1 MTEARRS
8 STRILPTTTALI
20 AASITLAATIPTT
33 FATAQERP
41 QEPPLR
47 VSEPIAAV
55 VADLE
60 SYIPERMREAGV
72 PGLSIAL
79 IHDFEV
85 AWSGGFG
92 VKNVITGGEVTDG
105 TVFEVAS
112 NSKVVTAYAA
122 LRLVDQGRLSL
133 DEPIAG
139 YLSEPWLPP
148 SEWAERITL
157 RHLASHSSGL
167 TDRLLPTSKTVTFEP
182 GTEFLYSGVG
192 AKYVQEVIEQVTGD
206 ALSRAAAGLVF
217 EPLGMSSS
225 SFVNSATILPS
236 MANGHMKYT
245 LPLLTMLSAFVPIF
259 VVLALLS
266 MPVRRCLTGSWRAKG
281 VWIAAAALV
290 AALATLVILYLTMGR
305 LLPNVAVLDAA
316 VGIGFAVALI
326 GLTVIGRHFIAGSA
340 AARQELG
347 SRPVQVGIWAAICA
361 VGLFLISGSVH
372 GPVPRGPSPQPSAV
386 GTLRTT
392 APDLATFLIELAR
405 SRYIGEELSEQIR
418 IPQIR
423 INSDY
428 SWGLGPGIQH
438 SEQGDALWQNGMTFG
453 SRSLM
458 VIYPEHGIG
467 VVVLTNSER
476 GFPLAYDVA
485 ARAIGGKDSLRDF

>member
-1 MTEARRS
+1 
-8 STRILPTTTALI
+8 
-20 AASITLAATIPTT
+20 
-33 FATAQERP
+33 
-41 QEPPLR
+41 
-47 VSEPIAAV
+47 
-55 VADLE
+55 
-60 SYIPERMREAGV
+60 MREAGV

-79 IHDFEV
+79 VRDFEV
-85 AWSGGFG
+85 VWSRGFG
-92 VKNVITGGEVTDG
+92 VKNIITGGDVTEG

-122 LRLVDQGRLSL
+122 LRLVDQGRISL
-133 DEPIAG
+133 DEPVAG

-148 SEWAERITL
+148 SEWADRITL

-167 TDRLLPTSKTVTFEP
+167 TDQLLPTDKTVTFRP

-192 AKYVQEVIEQVTGD
+192 AKYVQEVIEQITGD
-206 ALSRAAAGLVF
+206 PLSKAAADLVF

-225 SFVNSATILPS
+225 SFVNTAATMPN
-236 MANGHMKYT
+236 MANGHMNYT
-245 LPLLTMLSAFVPIF
+245 LPLLTILSAFVPIF

-266 MPVRRCLTGSWRAKG
+266 VPVRRIIAGSWRATG
-281 VWIAAAALV
+281 GWIAVAALV
-290 AALATLVILYLTMGR
+290 AALATLVILCLTMGR
-305 LLPNVAVLDAA
+305 AVPNVAVLDAA

-326 GLTVIGRHFIAGSA
+326 GLVVIGRHFIAGSA
-340 AARQELG
+340 AVRQEVG
-347 SRPVQVGIWAAICA
+347 SRPVLVGIWAATCA
-361 VGLFLISGSVH
+361 VGLLVLFGSVH

-392 APDLATFLIELAR
+392 APDLATFLIELAN
-405 SRYIGEELSEQIR
+405 SRHISEELSEQVRTPQVR
-418 IPQIR
+418 IT
-423 INSDY
+423 NDY

-438 SEQGDALWQNGMTFG
+438 SEQGNALWQNGMTFG

-476 GFPLAYDVA
+476 GFPLAYDIV
-485 ARAIGGKDSLRDF
+485 ARAIGGKDRLRDF

>member
-1 MTEARRS
+1 MTRARRPS
-8 STRILPTTTALI
+8 ARIPLTATAVVPALVTLVATT
-20 AASITLAATIPTT
+20 PTT
-33 FATAQERP
+33 FAAAQGGP

-47 VSEPIAAV
+47 VSEPVASV

-60 SYIPERMREAGV
+60 SYIPVRMREAGV
-72 PGLSIAL
+72 PGLSVAL
-79 IHDFEV
+79 VRDFEV

-148 SEWAERITL
+148 SEWADQITL

-167 TDRLLPTSKTVTFEP
+167 TDRLLPTNKTVTFRP

-192 AKYVQEVIEQVTGD
+192 AMYVQEVIEQITGD
-206 ALSRAAAGLVF
+206 PLSRAAADLVF

-225 SFVNSATILPS
+225 SFVNTAAILPS
-236 MANGHMKYT
+236 MANGHMHYI

-266 MPVRRCLTGSWRAKG
+266 VPVRRVFAGSWRAKG
-281 VWIAAAALV
+281 VWIAAAALL

-305 LLPNVAVLDAA
+305 KLPNVAVLDAA

-326 GLTVIGRHFIAGSA
+326 GLTVVGRHFIAGSA
-340 AARQELG
+340 AARQDKG
-347 SRPVQVGIWAAICA
+347 SRPVLVGIWAATCA
-361 VGLFLISGSVH
+361 VGLFLLFGSAH
-372 GPVPRGPSPQPSAV
+372 GPVPRGPSPRPSAV

-405 SRYIGEELSEQIR
+405 SRYISDELSGNIR
-418 IPQIR
+418 TPQIR

>member
-1 MTEARRS
+1 MTRARRPS
-8 STRILPTTTALI
+8 ARIPLTATAVVPALVTLVATT
-20 AASITLAATIPTT
+20 PTT
-33 FATAQERP
+33 FAAAQGGPE
-41 QEPPLR
+41 EPLR
-47 VSEPIAAV
+47 VSEPVASV

-60 SYIPERMREAGV
+60 SYIPGRMREAGV
-72 PGLSIAL
+72 PGLSVAL
-79 IHDFEV
+79 VRDFEL

-133 DEPIAG
+133 DKPVAV

-148 SEWAERITL
+148 SEWADQITL

-167 TDRLLPTSKTVTFEP
+167 TDQLFPTNKTVTFEP
-182 GTEFLYSGVG
+182 GTGFLYSGVG

-206 ALSRAAAGLVF
+206 PLNRAAAGLVF

-225 SFVNSATILPS
+225 SFVNSATISPR
-236 MANGHMKYT
+236 MANGHMNYT

-266 MPVRRCLTGSWRAKG
+266 MPVRRILAGSWRAEG
-281 VWIAAAALV
+281 AWIAAAALV

-305 LLPNVAVLDAA
+305 LLPNVAILDAA
-316 VGIGFAVALI
+316 VGIAFALSLI
-326 GLTVIGRHFIAGSA
+326 GLTVIGRYFIAGSA
-340 AARQELG
+340 AARQDKG
-347 SRPVQVGIWAAICA
+347 SRPVLVGIWAATCT
-361 VGLFLISGSVH
+361 VGLFLLFGSVH
-372 GPVPRGPSPQPSAV
+372 GPVPRGPSPRPSAV

-392 APDLATFLIELAR
+392 APDLATLLIELAR
-405 SRYIGEELSEQIR
+405 SRYISEELSGNIR
-418 IPQIR
+418 TPQIH

-438 SEQGDALWQNGMTFG
+438 SELGDALWQNGMTFG